1 MNGEV
6 ELKLLI
12 APTDIWRLQRH
23 PLLKVLTRR
32 KLPAQKLLS
41 VYYDTPDLALRKHR
55 VAVRLRRVGRH
66 WLQTVKAEGSVA
78 AGLHERPEWES
89 ETAENTLDFNAIPD
103 PKLRK
108 FLAAKELQ
116 QELRP
121 VFLTEFMRSRRLLAS
136 STGDLVECSLDRGE
150 IRADDQRLPIC
161 EVELELKSGNPAR
174 LFEVALG
181 LQETIPLRLENVSK
195 AERGY
200 QLATHAALAPGKAK
214 TPELA
219 KELSAHEAFIRVMQS
234 CVAHLQANEEGAAR
248 GADPEFVHQLRVALR
263 RLRSALSIF
272 SDLAPKE
279 KTLPIREELR
289 WLTAELDGARNWD
302 VFVGETLPPIVASF
316 PAHEGLVWLEA
327 RSAEIRQQHN
337 VRARDAIASRR
348 YQKLLLNLGAWLCT
362 QPWRDT
368 AEVNAKIG
376 PPVVGFAAGVLQK
389 RHRQLRKRGKHIATL
404 SPPERHA
411 VRIAAKKLRYAA
423 EFFLSLYPRKQPRA
437 YIAALSGLQDVLGAL
452 NDATTTIALL
462 QEIINVEENDDSR
475 QHAKGMI
482 HGWILGMSHVRVKD
496 LERVW
501 ENFLD
506 QTTFW

>member
-1 MNGEV
+1 MHSEV

-23 PLLKVLTRR
+23 PLLKALTRR
-32 KLPAQKLLS
+32 KLPSQRLVS
-41 VYYDTPDLALRKHR
+41 VYYDTPDLALRKHS
-55 VAVRLRRVGRH
+55 VAVRLRRVGRR

-89 ETAENTLDFNAIPD
+89 ETVENTLDFNAINN

-121 VFLTEFMRSRRLLAS
+121 VFLTEFVRSRRLLAS
-136 STGDLVECSLDRGE
+136 SSGDIVEFALDRGD
-150 IRADDQRLPIC
+150 IRAGDQRLPIC

-219 KELSAHEAFIRVMQS
+219 EELSAHDAFIRVMQS
-234 CVAHLQANEEGAAR
+234 CLTHLQANEAGALR
-248 GADPEFVHQLRVALR
+248 GEDPEFVHQMRVALR
-263 RLRSALSIF
+263 RLRSALSVF
-272 SDLAPKE
+272 SDLVPKE
-279 KTLPIREELR
+279 KALPIREELR

-302 VFVGETLPPIVASF
+302 VFVLETLPPIVASF
-316 PAHEGLVWLEA
+316 PAHGGLGWLETK
-327 RSAEIRQQHN
+327 SAEIRQQHN

-368 AEVNAKIG
+368 ADVNAQVG
-376 PPVVGFAAGVLQK
+376 PPVVDFAAQVLQK
-389 RHRQLRKRGKHIATL
+389 HHRQLEKRGKHIATL

-423 EFFLSLYPRKQPRA
+423 EFFLSLYLRKQA
-437 YIAALSGLQDVLGAL
+437 HKYIAALSGLQDVLGTL
-452 NDATTTIALL
+452 NDAATTIALL
-462 QEIINVEENDDSR
+462 QEIINVGEHDDSR
-475 QHAKGMI
+475 QHAKETI
-482 HGWILGMSHVRVKD
+482 HGWILGMSHVQLKD